1 MQHEKIINSIKKIVK
16 KERGISFAYIFGSVA
31 RGAAGPLSDIDIA
44 VFLSKEGKRNKHEI
58 AGKIS
63 GFIGP
68 EHIDTVILNDAPLL
82 MQFNVV
88 KENIVIKD
96 SNERQK
102 FEYIVMNNYL
112 DNEYHESLQTR
123 IGLSRIAEKGLA

>member
-1 MQHEKIINSIKKIVK
+1 MRHTEVVEAIKETVK
-16 KERGISFAYIFGSVA
+16 KEKGISFAYVFGSVA
-31 RGAAGPLSDIDIA
+31 RGATGPLSDIDVA
-44 VFLSKEGKRNKHEI
+44 VFLSKEGKKNKHEI
-58 AGKIS
+58 AEKIS

-68 EHIDTVILNDAPLL
+68 DHIDTVVLNDAPLL

-88 KENIVIKD
+88 KEGIVIKD
-96 SNERQK
+96 NMERQK